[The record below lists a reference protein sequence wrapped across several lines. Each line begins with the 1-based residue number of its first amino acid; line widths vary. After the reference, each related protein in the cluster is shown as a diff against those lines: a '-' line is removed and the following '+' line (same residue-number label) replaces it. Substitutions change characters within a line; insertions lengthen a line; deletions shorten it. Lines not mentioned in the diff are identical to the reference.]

1 VKSRETRTRVLD
13 AHYNKR
19 RKMLERLVR
28 YYNSKS
34 TEELRY
40 MRFELALEQHTL
52 GNIPLLA
59 STTPIVFLIF
69 GGHLGR
75 YFPQDGIGWVVVAM
89 LSIVVI
95 VWSINHHFRQRGRL
109 HLDQFL
115 IDEILKERRSQNSAS
130 SVK

>member
-1 VKSRETRTRVLD
+1 MKSLETRTRVLD
-13 AHYNKR
+13 AHYDKHR
-19 RKMLERLVR
+19 RMVERLVR
-28 YYNSKS
+28 YYNGKS

-40 MRFELALEQHTL
+40 MRFEVAREQQTL

-69 GGHLGR
+69 GSHLGR
-75 YFPQDGIGWVVVAM
+75 YFPQDGIGWVVVAV
-89 LSIVVI
+89 LSIMVI
-95 VWSINHHFRQRGRL
+95 FWSINHHFRQRGRL

-115 IDEILKERRSQNSAS
+115 IDEILKERRSQNPAS

>member
-1 VKSRETRTRVLD
+1 MLKSRETRPRVLD
-13 AHYNKR
+13 AHYQR
-19 RKMLERLVR
+19 HRSMLDRLVR
-28 YYNSKS
+28 YYSGKS

-40 MRFELALEQHTL
+40 MHLELTREQQTL

-75 YFPQDGIGWVVVAM
+75 YFPHDGIGWVVIAV
-89 LSIVVI
+89 LSICVI
-95 VWSINHHFRQRGRL
+95 VWSINHHFRQKGRV
-109 HLDQFL
+109 HLDKYL
-115 IDEILKERRSQNSAS
+115 IEEIIKERSQNPSS

>member
-1 VKSRETRTRVLD
+1 
-13 AHYNKR
+13 
-19 RKMLERLVR
+19 MLERLVS

-40 MRFELALEQHTL
+40 MRLELTREQQTL

-59 STTPIVFLIF
+59 STTPIIFLIF
-69 GGHLGR
+69 GNHLGR
-75 YFPQDGIGWVVVAM
+75 YFPQDGNGWVVVTA

-115 IDEILKERRSQNSAS
+115 IDEILKERRSQNPAS